1 MKKENNNNSPETIF
15 LFVIIFLVLVLALVF
30 IIWVFKSPTFL
41 LSLLEAI
48 FSVFRGSPPDN
59 ILSKLLYGS
68 IVFLISM
75 YVAKLIIKFVEKKD
89 NND

>member
-1 MKKENNNNSPETIF
+1 MKKEKNNNSPETIF
-15 LFVIIFLVLVLALVF
+15 LFVIIFLALVF
-30 IIWVFKSPTFL
+30 IIWIFKSPTFL
-41 LSLLEAI
+41 MSLLEAI

>member
-1 MKKENNNNSPETIF
+1 MKKENNNNSPEII
-15 LFVIIFLVLVLALVF
+15 LLIVIGFLALVF
-30 IIWVFKSPTFL
+30 IIWVFKSPMFL
-41 LSLLEAI
+41 MSLLEAI

-59 ILSKLLYGS
+59 TLSILLYGS

-75 YVAKLIIKFVEKKD
+75 YVAKLIIKFIEKKD

>member
-15 LFVIIFLVLVLALVF
+15 LFVIIFLALVF
-30 IIWVFKSPTFL
+30 IIWIFKSPTFL
-41 LSLLEAI
+41 MSLLEAI